1 MALRKI
7 VIDNPHFLRKK
18 CRPVTEANASVRR
31 VLDDMAEAMYNTGN
45 GAGLAACQIGIL
57 KRMVVIDMGDGL
69 LKMVN
74 PKIIEAS
81 GRQECE
87 EGCLSFPGRWG
98 KTIRPAV
105 VKVRYLDK
113 NGRKKCIVGK
123 GDMAKCL
130 CHEIDHLNGIVFL
143 DRVVEWIH

>member
-1 MALRKI
+1 M
-7 VIDNPHFLRKK
+7 FLSLIHIY
-18 CRPVTEANASVRR
+18 ASVRR

-87 EGCLSFPGRWG
+87 EGCLSFPGPVSY
-98 KTIRPAV
+98 TH
-105 VKVRYLDK
+105 LDVYK
-113 NGRKKCIVGK
+113 RQP
-123 GDMAKCL
+123 
-130 CHEIDHLNGIVFL
+130 
-143 DRVVEWIH
+143 